1 MTGGAYSTNAN
12 TTTNSI
18 STNLFD
24 SAISSSSNNDYI
36 KSQSKTMQLYNVKL
50 KKIDASIEDSR
61 QQIAKHMKLTRSLEK
76 AKKQTMAIEQGLQLR
91 IAKSLGMYTGKYE
104 KYLKMIDMKEEVN
117 IDFHLDDRVIY
128 LIEQSCYD
136 RIMKEHQ
143 YMKDPRK
150 GFPNGIG
157 GVIYKAY
164 KSYEDKDL
172 DHIYALV
179 ERNIGSDML
188 LDALF
193 HWIDDISDQ
202 SISRYDFNALY
213 HRFIQHA
220 FHNVH
225 DSDQNFQISVVQQL
239 SGEQASDLNS
249 NSSQSL
255 NTKIPWNKMISML
268 QKRLLL
274 LTLTKAI
281 LWFLQNQPQETFHF
295 DTTLSPSSSASASVI
310 NSSISKHNNL
320 NSQGKKAK
328 TPLKSI
334 NSTQKVI
341 SDQNLNETLE
351 KSRLKASN
359 LQHKILSSISSMY
372 GTELVPVDMIRHHKK
387 ALLTFQKLAVEKLF
401 VSLEKIYEKFK
412 HRMFER
418 WKKTIEI
425 RNIDII
431 CQSFLI
437 QSAAYQLQQVLEL
450 SVVKQLVRAF
460 KCMKDA
466 TFEMR
471 QLKQLYALM
480 DIQRCWRGSRGRKIY
495 KSKLR
500 LKASIIIQSAMRM
513 KLGKKR
519 VQRIKKEKL
528 LQRNELITIQRL
540 KSNKIY
546 RSFKKYS
553 QIYLIKINT
562 LILQRIYRGHRG
574 RSRFEGF
581 RLIHRRNIGALAFQT
596 LVRTY
601 LAKRRVRQ
609 LLLKRRQLKCAL
621 LIQTTFRQ
629 YLACLKVSYL
639 KKLHNYAKVIQYL
652 FLRYMAYKEKL
663 KRKRIK
669 SAIIIQSVIRG
680 KFGRKRYN
688 YFYELKITR
697 GEALWNAIK
706 VISPIIL
713 GYIIRKRWI
722 KKIKVNSIIRNKNAI
737 IIQTILCA
745 IVLGQK
751 ARKKVKQ
758 IRKDKK
764 ILKHR
769 NYAAIE
775 IQRIQRGIIGRMKFK
790 NCMNL
795 WLIQQE
801 RIQNRLPY
809 YYRYKYEYYRTQN
822 LFHRKY
828 IVKIQCAIR
837 IKLARLHVKQRRYF
851 LAARKIQRMIRNHV
865 GIKKAKIIIE
875 RRKSELH
882 TQGFSIVGIQKIIR
896 GFLIR
901 RRLHKLRNVGVLKWF
916 LFELRL
922 QIITREAIK
931 KFK

>member
-1 MTGGAYSTNAN
+1 MISGGAYSTNAN

-18 STNLFD
+18 STHLFD

-104 KYLKMIDMKEEVN
+104 KYLKMIDTKEEVN
-117 IDFHLDDRVIY
+117 MDFHLDDRVIY

-136 RIMKEHQ
+136 RIMKEYQ

-150 GFPNGIG
+150 SFPNGIG

-172 DHIYALV
+172 DHLYALV
-179 ERNIGSDML
+179 ESNIGSDML

-202 SISRYDFNALY
+202 SISHYDFNALY

-225 DSDQNFQISVVQQL
+225 DSDQIFLISVQQL

-255 NTKIPWNKMISML
+255 NTKLPWNKMISML
-268 QKRLLL
+268 QKRFLLL
-274 LTLTKAI
+274 SLTKAV

-295 DTTLSPSSSASASVI
+295 DTTLSSSASASVI
-310 NSSISKHNNL
+310 TSSIIKPNNI
-320 NSQGKKAK
+320 NSQGKSAK

-341 SDQNLNETLE
+341 SDHNLNETLE

-412 HRMFER
+412 YRMFER
-418 WKKTIEI
+418 WKKNIEI

-500 LKASIIIQSAMRM
+500 LKASIIIQSAMRV

-519 VQRIKKEKL
+519 VQRIRKEKL
-528 LQRNELITIQRL
+528 LHRNELITIQRL

-553 QIYLIKINT
+553 RIYLIKINT

-581 RLIHRRNIGALAFQT
+581 RLIQRRNIGALAFQT

-609 LLLKRRQLKCAL
+609 LLLERRQLKCAL

-629 YLACLKVSYL
+629 YLARLKVSYL

-663 KRKRIK
+663 KRIRIK

-790 NCMNL
+790 NYMNL

-801 RIQNRLPY
+801 RILNRLPY

-828 IVKIQCAIR
+828 IVKIQCVIR
-837 IKLARLHVKQRRYF
+837 KKLARLHIKQRRYY
-851 LAARKIQRMIRNHV
+851 LAARKIQKMIRNHV

-901 RRLHKLRNVGVLKWF
+901 RRLHKVRNDGVLKWF

>member
-1 MTGGAYSTNAN
+1 MTDGANST
-12 TTTNSI
+12 TH
-18 STNLFD
+18 LFD
-24 SAISSSSNNDYI
+24 SAISSSSSNNDYI

-104 KYLKMIDMKEEVN
+104 KYLKMIDAKEGVN
-117 IDFHLDDRVIY
+117 MDFHLDDRVTY

-136 RIMKEHQ
+136 RIMKEYQ

-150 GFPNGIG
+150 SFPNGIG

-179 ERNIGSDML
+179 ESNIGSDML

-193 HWIDDISDQ
+193 HMIDDISDQ
-202 SISRYDFNALY
+202 SISHYDFNALY
-213 HRFIQHA
+213 HRFIQHTY
-220 FHNVH
+220 HNVH
-225 DSDQNFQISVVQQL
+225 DSDQNFQVSVQQL
-239 SGEQASDLNS
+239 SGEQASYLNS
-249 NSSQSL
+249 DSSLSL

-274 LTLTKAI
+274 LSLTKAV

-295 DTTLSPSSSASASVI
+295 HTPLSSSASVSVI
-310 NSSISKHNNL
+310 TSSIVKHNNL
-320 NSQGKKAK
+320 NSKGKSAK
-328 TPLKSI
+328 TLLKSI
-334 NSTQKVI
+334 NSTQKDI
-341 SDQNLNETLE
+341 YDHNLNETLE

-359 LQHKILSSISSMY
+359 IQDKILSSISSMY

-401 VSLEKIYEKFK
+401 SSLEKIYEKFK

-500 LKASIIIQSAMRM
+500 WRASIIIQSAMRM

-519 VQRIKKEKL
+519 VQRIRKEKL
-528 LQRNELITIQRL
+528 LHRNELITIQRL

-553 QIYLIKINT
+553 RIYLMKINT
-562 LILQRIYRGHRG
+562 LIIQRIYRGHRG
-574 RSRFEGF
+574 RLRFEGF
-581 RLIHRRNIGALAFQT
+581 RLIQRRNIGALAFQT

-609 LLLKRRQLKCAL
+609 LLLERRQLKCAL
-621 LIQTTFRQ
+621 LIQTTFRR

-639 KKLHNYAKVIQYL
+639 KKLHNYAKIIQYL

-663 KRKRIK
+663 KKIRIK

-713 GYIIRKRWI
+713 GYIIRKRWT

-769 NYAAIE
+769 NHAAIE

-790 NCMNL
+790 NYMNL

-837 IKLARLHVKQRRYF
+837 IKLARFHVKQRRYY
-851 LAARKIQRMIRNHV
+851 LAARKIQKMIRNHV

-901 RRLHKLRNVGVLKWF
+901 RRLCKLRNVGVLKWF

-922 QIITREAIK
+922 QIISREAIK
-931 KFK
+931 KLK